1 MYVRV
6 YRAKGLIGVGRGR
19 MCPEEGLSLGKMA
32 AVHHPAIVFWLL
44 FHKRKKMAE
53 NLNQC
58 LRKVLEI
65 RLYVVLV
72 S

>member
-1 MYVRV
+1 
-6 YRAKGLIGVGRGR
+6 